1 MAGCAGPTSAQ
12 TVSTGKQEPGHD
24 YGDATR
30 RILVTEHQP
39 PGSETGD
46 PRPEVLWPDQPERP
60 ESEATY
66 EWSPWIWV
74 LSVSI
79 AVLLIFDVAALI
91 DRGAQGYYA
100 FAPGTAP
107 LITPSLDCRAPA
119 TGADL
124 SLPNGTPCVQIG
136 VPLGQA
142 HTINGSL
149 YMVDV
154 ELGPATAWYYVLD
167 KLDLLKTFTTG
178 VQLVPKKDVLGNLPA
193 GQLACQ
199 DAQQMSGATS
209 YAAVVA
215 LRRLGYDVKE
225 NDLGA
230 QINEVV
236 PNSGAARAGLQCN
249 DTVTEV
255 DGTPVHTNTGLVAAI
270 RAHKPG
276 DTLNVAVE
284 RVDSSGKTKTLTL
297 HARLTGTPAPDK
309 AHPAQP
315 KVPFLGVSTMT
326 LTTFTLP
333 INVQINV
340 GNIGGPSAGLAL
352 TLGILDVLSNG
363 NLTGGHK
370 VAATG
375 TINLDGTVGDVGGV
389 AQKAVAV
396 RRAGASVFLVP
407 PQELKA
413 AESTAGKMKVV
424 AVSTLQQALAYLKS
438 IGGQVPPPAAGHNGG

>member
-1 MAGCAGPTSAQ
+1 VTEYYPPSYAPN
-12 TVSTGKQEPGHD
+12 EPGPD
-24 YGDATR
+24 
-30 RILVTEHQP
+30 
-39 PGSETGD
+39 
-46 PRPEVLWPDQPERP
+46 VLWPDQPERA
-60 ESEATY
+60 ETEAKY

-107 LITPSLDCRAPA
+107 LITPSSNCRAPSN
-119 TGADL
+119 GADL
-124 SLPNGTPCVQIG
+124 SLPNGAPCVQIG
-136 VPLGQA
+136 VPAGQS
-142 HTINGSL
+142 HTITGSL

-178 VQLVPKKDVLGNLPA
+178 VQLIPKKDVLGNLPA

-199 DAQQMSGATS
+199 DAQQMTGATS

-236 PNSGAARAGLQCN
+236 PASGAARAGLQCN
-249 DTVTEV
+249 DTVTAV
-255 DGTPVHTNTGLVAAI
+255 DGKPIHTNSALVAAI

-276 DTLNVAVE
+276 ETLDVAVE
-284 RVDSSGKTKTLTL
+284 RFDAAGKAKTLTV

-309 AHPAQP
+309 QHPAQP
-315 KVPFLGVSTMT
+315 NVPFLGVSTMS
-326 LTTFTLP
+326 LTTFVLP
-333 INVQINV
+333 IDVQINV

-396 RRAGASVFLVP
+396 RRAGAQVFLVP

-413 AESTAGKMKVV
+413 AESQAGKMKVV

-438 IGGQVPPPAAGHNGG
+438 LGGQVPAPSAGHNGG